1 MISAPRYW
9 REIPQRYRLEAAK
22 CRKCGYIAYPP
33 RLVCPKCRH
42 REFETVILSG
52 KGKLISFTVIHVPP
66 PAFSTEAPYAVG
78 IVETEEG
85 VRLTAGIADVEPDEL
100 TVGMPVRLEF
110 RRIQEDGEG
119 GILCYGHKA
128 IAE

>member
-42 REFETVILSG
+42 REFEKLVLSG
-52 KGKLISFTVIHVPP
+52 KGKLLTYTVIHVAP
-66 PAFSTEAPYAVG
+66 PAFLNETPYVVG
-78 IVETEEG
+78 IIETDEG
-85 VRLTAGIADVEPDEL
+85 LRLTVGIADVDPVEL
-100 TVGMPVRLEF
+100 KVGMPVKLEF
-110 RRIQEDGEG
+110 RRIQKDSES

-128 IAE
+128 VIE